1 MHAKI
6 FVVSV
11 VIAGAIIPASGK
23 AASAQPMNDSQN
35 EAQTK
40 KSIQK
45 TSKSPLLG
53 LLGGS
58 DYSALTAEDW
68 LIQDTPDKPK
78 AKTKQEPII
87 HTVRNGETL
96 SSIAK
101 QHDTKWLRLWQK
113 NMDLEDPDELTAGDK
128 LTIPRGSEKLEKRE
142 LPVPV
147 IEPQPVP
154 QTSKPARQQPQRP
167 QQRQQPESATSR
179 ESQTSRI
186 AAGSSAGNRYTP
198 GYCTWYVKNKRPDL
212 PNSLGN
218 ADTWVSRAAAQG
230 LATGSTPRAGAVG
243 QRGMHVVY
251 VERVNPDGT
260 IFISEMNRKGLWITS
275 SRTVPANYF
284 TYVY

>member
-1 MHAKI
+1 MRAKA

-11 VIAGAIIPASGK
+11 IMAGAIIPASSA
-23 AASAQPMNDSQN
+23 AASAQTSNNGRN
-35 EAQTK
+35 ESETQEEVPRPALI
-40 KSIQK
+40 S
-45 TSKSPLLG
+45 LLA
-53 LLGGS
+53 GS
-58 DYSALTAEDW
+58 EHTLALDEW
-68 LIQDTPDKPK
+68 LARDKPE
-78 AKTKQEPII
+78 AEVIEQPTI
-87 HTVRNGETL
+87 HTVQDGETL

-113 NMDLEDPDELTAGDK
+113 NAAVAHADKLTAGDK
-128 LTIPRGSEKLEKRE
+128 LTVPDNNEELKPRE
-142 LPVPV
+142 LPAPPV
-147 IEPQPVP
+147 IEQPEEVAADPKPVKRQPQEPAN
-154 QTSKPARQQPQRP
+154 TRRRARQERP
-167 QQRQQPESATSR
+167 M
-179 ESQTSRI
+179 
-186 AAGSSAGNRYTP
+186 AAGLSAGNRYTP

-243 QRGMHVVY
+243 QRGMHVAY

-260 IFISEMNRKGLWITS
+260 VFVSEMNHKGLWIIS